1 MALNTFQVK
10 PAINRPSNINNN
22 IPKEFSQQSRSL
34 LWPREC
40 LTWLPESLKE
50 SNPWLSFILF
60 SEQEQ
65 APEPRFFLKLFCL
78 LI

>member
-10 PAINRPSNINNN
+10 PAINRPFNINNN
-22 IPKEFSQQSRSL
+22 IPKEFSQQSRSP

-50 SNPWLSFILF
+50 SNPRLSLILF
-60 SEQEQ
+60 SEQKQ
-65 APEPRFFLKLFCL
+65 APEPRFF
-78 LI
+78 